1 MTKDNFYIENF
12 LEMILVERDAS
23 KNTILSYK
31 SDLLEF
37 GKFLSKSFESADTS
51 AIREY
56 IRSLSRN
63 SYETKSIA
71 RKLSSLRQFYLY
83 LFEEKIIKTNPVLEI
98 EMPKLSKTLPY
109 TLSEEEI
116 ILLINKAYKEKS
128 PEGIRNSC
136 MLEILYAT
144 GMRVSELVTL
154 KLQNLKFTS
163 AQNVQ
168 PFLVIRGKGN
178 KERLVALNT
187 KSIDILK
194 TYLPLRKIL
203 VKNDDTQWLF
213 PSKQSKE
220 GYITR
225 QYFGKILKRLA
236 IDCGIDLKKISPHK
250 IRHSFATH
258 LLNRGAD
265 LRIIQELLG
274 HEDISTTQIY
284 THVVNQKLKSTIE
297 QYHPL
302 SKKKLK

>member
-1 MTKDNFYIENF
+1 MVKDNFYIENF

-31 SDLLEF
+31 SDLVEF
-37 GKFLSKSFESADTS
+37 SKFLNKAFESADTDS
-51 AIREY
+51 IRQY
-56 IRSLSRN
+56 IRSLSKK

-83 LFEEKIIKTNPVLEI
+83 LFEEKIIKTNPVIEI

-109 TLSEEEI
+109 TLSEEEV
-116 ILLINKAYKEKS
+116 ILLIDETYKDKS

-163 AQNVQ
+163 TQNVQ

-203 VKNDDTQWLF
+203 VKNNDAQWLF

-220 GYITR
+220 GHITR
-225 QYFGKILKRLA
+225 QYFGKIL
-236 IDCGIDLKKISPHK
+236 
-250 IRHSFATH
+250 
-258 LLNRGAD
+258 
-265 LRIIQELLG
+265 
-274 HEDISTTQIY
+274 
-284 THVVNQKLKSTIE
+284 
-297 QYHPL
+297 
-302 SKKKLK
+302 